1 MRPPGRPKGEYR
13 SAQREGTP
21 VSAVA
26 ARIVEL
32 IAADALPTGTHL
44 AAQHLADRL
53 RLSRSPVNA
62 ALRALHA
69 KGLVT
74 HEADRGYFVGKRL
87 AEPRAQPR
95 ASKNAAPADPAT
107 RAYFRIAE
115 DRLAGRLPDEVSE
128 ASLRTRYALT
138 PAQLSGVLA
147 RIANEGWAEKKPG
160 YGWAFSPML
169 TTPESLEQS
178 YRLRLALEPAA
189 LLEPG
194 YRLDPRALER
204 CRAAEERLLAGGI
217 DSESADALH
226 ERGVNFHETIVAA
239 SGNPFFTDTIRRIN
253 RVRRLLA
260 YRSMQD
266 RGRYR
271 QHCRQHLQ
279 ILDLLER
286 GRNVEAADALRAH
299 LEVTL
304 RNYRKLRDLLA
315 VRS

>member
-1 MRPPGRPKGEYR
+1 
-13 SAQREGTP
+13 
-21 VSAVA
+21 VSVVA
-26 ARIVEL
+26 ARILEL
-32 IAADALPTGTHL
+32 IEADALAPGAHL
-44 AAQHLADRL
+44 AAQQIADRL
-53 RLSRSPVNA
+53 RLSRSPVNV

-74 HEADRGYFVGKRL
+74 HEADRGYFVGDRVAKQR
-87 AEPRAQPR
+87 AKPRRQAVT
-95 ASKNAAPADPAT
+95 AVDPAT

-138 PAQLSGVLA
+138 AAQLAGVLA

-160 YGWAFSPML
+160 YGWSFSRML

-178 YRLRLALEPAA
+178 YRLRIALEPAA
-189 LLEPG
+189 LREPG
-194 YRLDPRALER
+194 YRLDPRALAR
-204 CRAAEERLLAGGI
+204 CRAAEQRLLAGGI
-217 DSESADALH
+217 ESESADALH

-239 SGNPFFTDTIRRIN
+239 SGNPFFVDTIRRIN

-266 RGRYR
+266 RARYR
-271 QHCRQHLQ
+271 QHCKQHLQ

-286 GRNVEAADALRAH
+286 GRNDEAADALRVH

-304 RNYRKLRDLLA
+304 ANYARLRALLGSA
-315 VRS
+315 RSR

>member
-1 MRPPGRPKGEYR
+1 
-13 SAQREGTP
+13 
-21 VSAVA
+21 VC
-26 ARIVEL
+26 
-32 IAADALPTGTHL
+32 
-44 AAQHLADRL
+44 
-53 RLSRSPVNA
+53 
-62 ALRALHA
+62 
-69 KGLVT
+69 
-74 HEADRGYFVGKRL
+74 
-87 AEPRAQPR
+87 
-95 ASKNAAPADPAT
+95 
-107 RAYFRIAE
+107 
-115 DRLAGRLPDEVSE
+115 E

-286 GRNVEAADALRAH
+286 GRNDEAADALRVH

-304 RNYRKLRDLLA
+304 ANYARLRALLGSA
-315 VRS
+315 RSR